1 MNTGVINFAV
11 YENGSEY
18 LGLAKITLPDMTA
31 KTFTVNGAGIPGD
44 LEVPIPGHK
53 DAMTV
58 KIQFIDAPKSA
69 YTLAEERVHILD
81 CRVAHEEY
89 DPTAGKIKVTAY
101 KHILTV
107 MPKSLTGGDVA
118 TTAAQAISGE
128 YSCFARQDYV
138 DGVLVLDHDP
148 ANFRSV
154 DASGTD
160 RLSPVAAALGK

>member
-81 CRVAHEEY
+81 CRAAHEEY
-89 DPTAGKIKVTAY
+89 DPTTGGIKVTAPL
-101 KHILTV
+101 IT
-107 MPKSLTGGDVA
+107 
-118 TTAAQAISGE
+118 
-128 YSCFARQDYV
+128 RQ
-138 DGVLVLDHDP
+138 L
-148 ANFRSV
+148 
-154 DASGTD
+154 
-160 RLSPVAAALGK
+160 LGP